1 MTLTG
6 LTLVQ
11 VLTVLG
17 IAGGAVTV
25 LYLLKL
31 RRRRVDVPFVKLWEQ
46 ILAEKQTTRLF
57 SQLKRWLSLLV
68 ALAIVACLAFA
79 LGDPRLS
86 GATRAGRTVVVL
98 VDASASMQAT
108 DVAPSRFEA
117 AKGLVDQL
125 IDEMGPA
132 DRMLIAQLDATATP
146 LSPLTS
152 EPRVLK
158 DALDDLFPTEVGAN
172 LRAGLR
178 VALDV
183 LHDAPNA
190 EVVLV
195 SDGVVDEERFDTTAF
210 EAALAERD
218 VRLSWAKIGVGGQ
231 NVGIAAFSVRRY
243 PLDKSQSEVLVE
255 LYNPSD
261 EDHAVELELLG
272 DGQPVD
278 VQRLTVHAGERL
290 RRFFQNVSGVDETME
305 ARLRFADG
313 SHDALGADDRAFA
326 RLPQRRRARVL
337 VVSGGNLYL
346 QAALLL
352 DEYLDVTEITPAQY
366 AEQPHDFDVG
376 IFDDWVPP
384 FLPDFPVLYLH
395 PNPTDVGTGP
405 FEIDGQVEAPYFD
418 QLERRHPLLQFTALG
433 DVNMG
438 SALKVR
444 LQPGD
449 RVVAGDAG
457 VPLIVAGSRD
467 GHRFVAFTF
476 DIRQSDLPLRVAW
489 PILLLN
495 TIDYFVQESAGFVSS
510 YETGDTWRV
519 PAPADASRVVIVDPD
534 GEEREVPVVEGRA
547 VYAGL
552 HAGFHTLRSEE
563 GEERFAANLG
573 PGRESEIAPAE
584 AFAIG
589 AREATPP
596 TRGEVGVRRELW
608 LYLVLLVLGVL
619 CVEWFTYHRRIT
631 I

>member
-6 LTLVQ
+6 LTLMQ

-57 SQLKRWLSLLV
+57 SQLKRWLSLLI
-68 ALAIVACLAFA
+68 ALAVVACLAFA
-79 LGDPRLS
+79 LGDPRLA

-117 AKGLVDQL
+117 AKALVESL

-158 DALDDLFPTEVGAN
+158 DALEELFPTEVGAN

-210 EAALAERD
+210 ESALTERD
-218 VRLSWAKIGVGGQ
+218 VRLSWAKIGVGGA

-272 DGQPVD
+272 DGQSVD

-313 SHDALGADDRAFA
+313 GHDALGADDRAFA

-337 VVSGGNLYL
+337 VVSAGNLYL

-366 AEQPHDFDVG
+366 AEQTESFDVA

-384 FLPDFPVLYLH
+384 RRPDYPALYLH
-395 PNPTDVGTGP
+395 PTPTEPGTGP
-405 FEIDGQVEAPYFD
+405 FEIESEVEAPYFD
-418 QLERRHPLLQFTALG
+418 QLDRRHPLLQFTALG
-433 DVNMG
+433 DVNLG
-438 SALKVR
+438 SASKVR

-449 RVVAGDAG
+449 RVIAGDVG

-467 GHRFVAFTF
+467 GQRFVAFTF

-510 YETGDTWRV
+510 YETGDTWRI
-519 PAPADASRVVIVDPD
+519 PAPADANRVVIVDPD

-552 HAGFHTLRSEE
+552 HTGFHTLRSAE

-573 PGRESEIAPAE
+573 RGRESEIEPAE

-589 AREATPP
+589 GREATPP

-619 CVEWFTYHRRIT
+619 CVEWFTYHRRVT